1 MDESF
6 PSLTKFWRN
15 SQVTTLSKVRSC
27 LSRWKRK
34 PSIQNENSSTDFWT
48 IQQERPLSLPPFSHD
63 FWLFI
68 FPKWRVVVRL
78 VPRSGRGVFSF
89 WDLKKKLFCLR
100 KPADIENID
109 IKGHPT
115 SSSMQS
121 EAQCR
126 RRVLLHVLASRTTWC
141 GQQLASSSPRRWS
154 VVEKN
159 SCWCFLRR
167 YNVSRDAIR
176 NKCRRLAPFLLSVSP
191 VVFSLS
197 FICCWLAGG
206 GKTAP
211 VLILALIHRK
221 SRFKTIQSVHLSA
234 IMPAHATKEQAQ
246 SSGKHQPID
255 SYLFADFPPEH
266 LWWIDPHMVLS
277 LFLTNWPKNG
287 IGDLLAARILRLG

>member
-1 MDESF
+1 MRTVQQTFEPYSKSVLYLSHLFVTISGCLYFRSEESSSDLSHAVVEVSF
-6 PSLTKFWRN
+6 HFAGSLGFK
-15 SQVTTLSKVRSC
+15 KV
-27 LSRWKRK
+27 
-34 PSIQNENSSTDFWT
+34 
-48 IQQERPLSLPPFSHD
+48 
-63 FWLFI
+63 
-68 FPKWRVVVRL
+68 
-78 VPRSGRGVFSF
+78 
-89 WDLKKKLFCLR
+89 LFCLR

-109 IKGHPT
+109 IKSHPT

-126 RRVLLHVLASRTTWC
+126 RRVLLHVLASRTTRC

-197 FICCWLAGG
+197 FIPCWLAGG

>member
-1 MDESF
+1 MFVPLKKKDFSPDWDPFNRLLNHIARASF
-6 PSLTKFWRN
+6 ISPTFSSRFLAVYISEVKSRRQTCP
-15 SQVTTLSKVRSC
+15 TLW
-27 LSRWKRK
+27 SRC
-34 PSIQNENSSTDFWT
+34 
-48 IQQERPLSLPPFSHD
+48 
-63 FWLFI
+63 LFI
-68 FPKWRVVVRL
+68 LPD
-78 VPRSGRGVFSF
+78 P
-89 WDLKKKLFCLR
+89 WDLKKSLFCLR

-115 SSSMQS
+115 SWSMQS

-126 RRVLLHVLASRTTWC
+126 RRVLLHVLASRTTRC

-197 FICCWLAGG
+197 FIPCWLAGG